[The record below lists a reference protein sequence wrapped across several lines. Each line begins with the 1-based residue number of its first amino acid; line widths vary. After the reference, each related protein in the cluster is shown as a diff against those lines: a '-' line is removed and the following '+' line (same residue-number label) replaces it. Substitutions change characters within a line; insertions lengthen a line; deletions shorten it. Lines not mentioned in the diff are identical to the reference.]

1 MAFSL
6 FFGIVRREHQV
17 GKSSRVS
24 MDLLGAPMEGCVY
37 LRVSFLCL
45 LLRAVLCYCV
55 RFYTSGGSG
64 FFGFLFVVRFFT
76 ECCFFFC

>member
-1 MAFSL
+1 
-6 FFGIVRREHQV
+6 
-17 GKSSRVS
+17 

-64 FFGFLFVVRFFT
+64 FLGFLSVVRIFT
-76 ECCFFFC
+76 ECFFFFVRKVVFDLQCVNMCR